1 MSDAADNGLLNL
13 RWAQTLVDAL
23 AAAGLRAAVLSPGSR
38 STPLALAFLR
48 QTAVR
53 CQVIVDERSAA
64 FVALGMAKATRQPV
78 ALLCTSGS
86 APANWFPALIEAD
99 LGAVPLLL
107 LTADRPPELLG
118 WGANQTIDQQHLF
131 GRHVRS
137 FYAPPLPAADFSPA
151 YLQRLAARAIADS
164 GWPLPGPVH
173 LNLAFREPLLPA
185 GELLATHAAAA
196 CSPAVSVAAPLL
208 LPRPQAIAA
217 TLAEISGRPGAIVC
231 GGADYPPQ
239 FAAAVSALAAQLD
252 CPILA
257 EPLSNLRFAAYDR
270 SRLCVRYESFLRPP
284 SPLATARPEWL
295 LRFGAFPVT
304 RTLQEWL
311 RAAASALQ
319 VVVTPGQPL
328 AGPAARRRQAAAGRS
343 GRGLPSPAGRRRPAR
358 AGQLAR
364 PFCPR
369 RGGCRSRGT
378 SPLRGCRRAAGA
390 LRRHADSGAARTPA
404 GGPSRLL
411 RQLAGDPRPRRLFG
425 KRSGGSGGENRKP
438 CWIGQPLASRKSA
451 CARVS
456 TPSATTRMP
465 NWCPSS
471 MIDSAIAASLPPR
484 VTSVTKA
491 RSIFSSSSGKR
502 LR

>member
-196 CSPAVSVAAPLL
+196 CSPAV
-208 LPRPQAIAA
+208 
-217 TLAEISGRPGAIVC
+217 
-231 GGADYPPQ
+231 D
-239 FAAAVSALAAQLD
+239 
-252 CPILA
+252 
-257 EPLSNLRFAAYDR
+257 
-270 SRLCVRYESFLRPP
+270 
-284 SPLATARPEWL
+284 
-295 LRFGAFPVT
+295 
-304 RTLQEWL
+304 
-311 RAAASALQ
+311 
-319 VVVTPGQPL
+319 
-328 AGPAARRRQAAAGRS
+328 
-343 GRGLPSPAGRRRPAR
+343 
-358 AGQLAR
+358 
-364 PFCPR
+364 
-369 RGGCRSRGT
+369 
-378 SPLRGCRRAAGA
+378 
-390 LRRHADSGAARTPA
+390 
-404 GGPSRLL
+404 
-411 RQLAGDPRPRRLFG
+411 
-425 KRSGGSGGENRKP
+425 
-438 CWIGQPLASRKSA
+438 RKS
-451 CARVS
+451 V
-456 TPSATTRMP
+456 
-465 NWCPSS
+465 
-471 MIDSAIAASLPPR
+471 
-484 VTSVTKA
+484 V
-491 RSIFSSSSGKR
+491 
-502 LR
+502 